1 MSLDITRRCSPQTII
16 ETVQRIESLPMT
28 RFSHGFEEYKG
39 ETIGNAARLH
49 ASRFSDFSK
58 EFPAIALMDVVL
70 AANRNYRK
78 QVEKHVKRMS
88 KEFAD
93 LTLSDLR
100 MKIEANDYKS
110 FKIIWGHADE
120 KKFLTLKRIVEKIFE
135 QANPSSKEEDFRVLK
150 GWADQSNLNYRKT
163 DPIGQ
168 LKNVGI
174 ATFQHLRM
182 NFGVDTVKPDQRVME
197 VLSKE
202 FNIKLSAFESIL
214 AVEQIASITDHR
226 VLEIDQVFVKYGSG
240 YYPSSQIEVKQEV
253 ENIIKV
259 LLQENI
265 PKEIISKATKWS
277 INQIDK
283 LVL

>member
-1 MSLDITRRCSPQTII
+1 MSLDITRRCSPQVII
-16 ETVQRIESLPMT
+16 ETLLRIESLPMT

-39 ETIGNAARLH
+39 ETIGNASRLH
-49 ASRFSDFSK
+49 ASCFSDFAK
-58 EFPAIALMDVVL
+58 QFPAIAVMDVVL

-88 KEFAD
+88 EQFGS
-93 LTLSDLR
+93 LTLFELKR
-100 MKIEANDYKS
+100 KIDANDYKS
-110 FKIIWGHADE
+110 FKKIWGHADE
-120 KKFLTLKRIVEKIFE
+120 KKFMTLKRIVGKIIE
-135 QANPSSKEEDFRVLK
+135 MNAPTSKEDDFKALSD
-150 GWADQSNLNYRKT
+150 WAQNANLEHWST

-168 LKNVGI
+168 LGNVGV

-197 VLSKE
+197 VLFKE
-202 FNIKLSAFESIL
+202 FNLKLSPFDSIL
-214 AVEQIASITDHR
+214 AVQQIASITNRR

-240 YYPSSQIEVKQEV
+240 YYPASQAEVRQEV
-253 ENIIKV
+253 DNIIRI

-265 PKEIISKATKWS
+265 PKDIIAKATKWS